1 MNVLAPQV
9 PQPADDSARR
19 AALALLRQGHH
30 RLLLDPERHR
40 TELETGIEQAVAEVG
55 GDSRMATSLKDFVLG
70 AGHLQRFLDDAAV
83 TEIMGTGPKVFI
95 ERGGTLQEAEGF
107 SSAEEAFEL
116 AERMALRRGE
126 RFQLACPILDF
137 AWLDGS
143 RVSLIHPILTGG
155 DVAITIRKPNRSRPL
170 DLSSLV
176 EAGMLSKQAAA
187 FLTAAVGQ
195 ERRNLLF
202 TGAQG
207 SGKTTLLQAVL
218 HEALRPT
225 PLRRIVLIEDTPEIR
240 LNHRHVLAMR
250 AHAPAHGEMG
260 AHVITLADLT
270 KASKRHRPDLVV
282 VGEVR
287 GAEGVDLIALAQS
300 ENVGI
305 ASTLHIGKPEDLA
318 ERFWYFSTLA
328 GLGTPKADI
337 ASWVYSSFHL
347 VCHLDKGLD
356 GRHQVVRIV
365 RLESETQRMTDLFR
379 HNPDTDT
386 LEEASQ

>member
-1 MNVLAPQV
+1 MNVPAPQA
-9 PQPADDSARR
+9 PQHAADSPKR
-19 AALALLRQGHH
+19 AALALLRQDDH

-40 TELETGIEQAVAEVG
+40 TEIETAIDQAVAEVG
-55 GDSRMATSLKDFVLG
+55 GDGGLASALKDFVLG
-70 AGHLQRFLDDAAV
+70 AGHLQRFLDDPAV
-83 TEIMGTGPKVFI
+83 TEIMVTGAQVFI

-107 SSAEEAFEL
+107 TSADEAFEL

-126 RFQLACPILDF
+126 RFQLAQPILDF

-143 RVSLIHPILTGG
+143 RVNLIHPILTGG

-170 DLSSLV
+170 DLASLV
-176 EAGMLSKQAAA
+176 EAGMLSEKPAA
-187 FLTAAVGQ
+187 FLTAAVGK

-250 AHAPAHGEMG
+250 AHAPSHGQLG
-260 AHVITLADLT
+260 AHAVTLADLT

-328 GLGTPKADI
+328 GLGTSKADI
-337 ASWVYSSFHL
+337 ESWVFSSFHL
-347 VCHLDKGLD
+347 VCHLDKGQD
-356 GRHQVVRIV
+356 GRHRVMRIV
-365 RLESETQRMTDLFR
+365 RLEPATQSMTDLFTY
-379 HNPDTDT
+379 NSDTDT